1 MSKLDDSMRMHIS
14 DISDLEKEV
23 LSRQLQHSPFR
34 RSHQA
39 RDRHITTLDIFDFD
53 STLFLS
59 PLLSPNIWHSSFINA
74 ITTENLLG
82 PGWWRDIRSLQ
93 LHLDRDESST
103 PWCSF
108 WNEDIVTQ
116 VRASMADPS
125 HLTVLLT
132 GRRYHPFHAL
142 MDNMLASK
150 GLAFDIVGLRPDPE
164 SDAPDHPTGLRF
176 NHEPNVFETTMHF
189 KTSFIVNILHNYP
202 SLTDI
207 VMWDDRRS
215 HIRIFKE
222 YLNKLKELGFVKRG
236 EMMSVV
242 PARPKYNPEWEH
254 KTVKSML
261 ETHNDAVLALHRAG
275 KPFTEPSVVIENHG
289 QMISSANTY
298 SLKKIDW
305 LIVLNLPPSV
315 TTCLRSVFEPLYH
328 QDVLSSAAGSL
339 SGAPTW
345 QSANAEEPVF
355 FGDQVLL
362 AVNTKEIA
370 TRLEQEHGIVVGRE
384 LNFKVVARSVGT
396 RDHGMYLQVQI
407 KDARFTLPLWYKPSS
422 FNYLLVQNV
431 DWIPL
436 LDSVQLDEPSL
447 KGVVDYHHL
456 LTVERLEDL
465 CPN

>member
-1 MSKLDDSMRMHIS
+1 MSKVDDSMRMHMS

-23 LSRQLQHSPFR
+23 LSRQLQKSPLC
-34 RSHQA
+34 QA
-39 RDRHITTLDIFDFD
+39 QQPTDRHITTLDIFDFD

-59 PLLSPNIWHSSFINA
+59 PLLSPNIWHSSFVNT

-93 LHLDRDESST
+93 LHLSKDESST
-103 PWCSF
+103 PWCRF

-142 MDNMLASK
+142 MDNILASK
-150 GLAFDIVGLRPDPE
+150 GLVFDIVGLRPDPE
-164 SDAPDHPTGLRF
+164 SDAPDHPAGFMF

-189 KTSFIVNILHNYP
+189 KTSFIVNILHHYP

-207 VMWDDRRS
+207 VMWDDRQS
-215 HIRIFKE
+215 HICVFQE
-222 YLNKLKELGFVKRG
+222 YLARMKKLGLVQRG
-236 EMMSVV
+236 EMVCVV

-254 KTVKSML
+254 KTVTSML
-261 ETHNDAVLALHRAG
+261 ETHNAAVLALRHAG
-275 KPFTEPSVVIENHG
+275 EPFTEPNVVIENHG
-289 QMISSANTY
+289 QLISSANTY

-305 LIVLNLPPSV
+305 LLVLKLPSSV
-315 TTCLRSVFEPLYH
+315 TTCLRSVFEPLYR
-328 QDVLSSAAGSL
+328 QDVVEAEAP
-339 SGAPTW
+339 PTW
-345 QSANAEEPVF
+345 KSANAEEPVF
-355 FGDQVLL
+355 FGNQVLL
-362 AVNTKEIA
+362 AVNTKEMA
-370 TRLEQEHGIVVGRE
+370 SQLAQELGIVVGKE
-384 LNFKVVARSVGT
+384 LHFKVVARSVGSSE
-396 RDHGMYLQVQI
+396 HGMCLQVQI
-407 KDARFTLPLWYKPSS
+407 QDARFILPLWYKPSS

-431 DWIPL
+431 DWIPS
-436 LDSVQLDEPSL
+436 LDSVQLDESSL

>member
-1 MSKLDDSMRMHIS
+1 MSKTDDSMRMHMS
-14 DISDLEKEV
+14 DISDIEKAV
-23 LSRQLQHSPFR
+23 LSRQLQHSPLCQ
-34 RSHQA
+34 SQQA
-39 RDRHITTLDIFDFD
+39 ADRHITTLDIFDFD

-59 PLLSPNIWHSSFINA
+59 PLLSPNIWHSSFVNA

-93 LHLDRDESST
+93 LNLDEDESST
-103 PWCSF
+103 PWCRF
-108 WNEDIVTQ
+108 WNEDIVAQ
-116 VRASMADPS
+116 VRESMANPS

-142 MDNMLASK
+142 MDNILASK

-164 SDAPDHPTGLRF
+164 SDAPDHPAGLMF

-189 KTSFIVNILHNYP
+189 KTSFIVNILHSYP
-202 SLTDI
+202 SVTDV
-207 VMWDDRRS
+207 VMWDDRQS
-215 HIRIFKE
+215 HIGAFKE
-222 YLNKLKELGFVKRG
+222 YLAKMKELGLVKRG
-236 EMMSVV
+236 EMVCVV
-242 PARPKYNPEWEH
+242 AARPKYNPEWEH
-254 KTVKSML
+254 KTVESML
-261 ETHNDAVLALHRAG
+261 STHNDAVLALRHAG
-275 KPFTEPSVVIENHG
+275 EPFVEPNVVIENYG

-298 SLKKIDW
+298 ALKKIDW
-305 LIVLNLPPSV
+305 LLVLKLPTSA
-315 TTCLRSVFEPLYH
+315 TTCLRSVFEPLYR
-328 QDVLSSAAGSL
+328 QDLLSLAGSST

-362 AVNTKEIA
+362 AVNTDKIA
-370 TRLEQEHGIVVGRE
+370 SQLEQEQGIVVGKE

-396 RDHGMYLQVQI
+396 REHGMSLQVQI
-407 KDARFTLPLWYKPSS
+407 QDACFVLPLWYKPSM

-431 DWIPL
+431 DWMPL
-436 LDSVQLDEPSL
+436 PDSVQLDEHL
-447 KGVVDYHHL
+447 LQGVVDYHHL

>member
-1 MSKLDDSMRMHIS
+1 MPKVDDSMRMHMT

-23 LSRQLQHSPFR
+23 LSRQLQQSPFYQ
-34 RSHQA
+34 SQQST
-39 RDRHITTLDIFDFD
+39 DRYITTLDIFDFD

-59 PLLSPNIWHSSFINA
+59 PLLSPNIWHSSLVNA

-93 LHLDRDESST
+93 LHPDRDESSP
-103 PWCSF
+103 PWCRF
-108 WNEDIVTQ
+108 WNEDIVAR
-116 VRASMADPS
+116 VKESMADPA

-132 GRRYHPFHAL
+132 GRRCHPFHAL
-142 MDNMLASK
+142 MDDILASK

-164 SDAPDHPTGLRF
+164 SDAPDNPVGLMF

-189 KTSFIVNILHNYP
+189 KTSFIVNILHNYS

-207 VMWDDRRS
+207 VMWDDRQS
-215 HIRIFKE
+215 HICVFKE
-222 YLNKLKELGFVKRG
+222 HLAKMKEIGLVKRG
-236 EMMSVV
+236 EMVCVV
-242 PARPKYNPEWEH
+242 PARPKYNPEWEQE
-254 KTVKSML
+254 TVKLML
-261 ETHNDAVLALHRAG
+261 RTHNDAVLALRHAG
-275 KPFTEPSVVIENHG
+275 KPFTEPNVVIENHG

-305 LIVLNLPPSV
+305 LLVLKLTPSV
-315 TTCLRSVFEPLYH
+315 TTDLRSVFEPLYH
-328 QDVLSSAAGSL
+328 QDVLSSGSP
-339 SGAPTW
+339 SGALTW

-362 AVNTKEIA
+362 AVNSKQIA
-370 TRLEQEHGIVVGRE
+370 SQLAQEHGIVVGKQ

-396 RDHGMYLQVQI
+396 RDHGMCLQVQI
-407 KDARFTLPLWYKPSS
+407 QDAHFILPLWYKPSS

-436 LDSVQLDEPSL
+436 LDSVRLDEPSL
-447 KGVVDYHHL
+447 QGVVGYHHL

-465 CPN
+465 CLN